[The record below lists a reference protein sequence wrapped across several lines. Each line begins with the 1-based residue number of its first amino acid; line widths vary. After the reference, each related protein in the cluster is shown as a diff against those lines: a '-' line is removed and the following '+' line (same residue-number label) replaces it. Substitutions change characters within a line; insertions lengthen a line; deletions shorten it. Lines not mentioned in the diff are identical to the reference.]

1 MKGGTCLGYLT
12 SIANIQ
18 TSGAAV
24 GGRKACIPPNADM
37 NQIVT
42 CSEVTDGIIR
52 KGVICWRQ
60 ISRRKLSFHR
70 PTMQLNPGHSR
81 HMDVHDQAGGIA
93 NIRAGQKSQR
103 GWEGLE
109 P

>member
-37 NQIVT
+37 NQIVDVFRGYRRDHP
-42 CSEVTDGIIR
+42 ER
-52 KGVICWRQ
+52 RHLPAQ

-93 NIRAGQKSQR
+93 NIRAGQKGQR

>member
-37 NQIVT
+37 NQMVDVFRGYRRDHP
-42 CSEVTDGIIR
+42 ERRHLPAANLVAEAFVPPTDDAA
-52 KGVICWRQ
+52 Q
-60 ISRRKLSFHR
+60 SRSFAAYGR
-70 PTMQLNPGHSR
+70 PRSGRRYCEHSGR
-81 HMDVHDQAGGIA
+81 TKKPARM
-93 NIRAGQKSQR
+93 
-103 GWEGLE
+103 EGLE